1 MTRYANSVLF
11 GFDFQSNAAIVLMIQ
26 NMAEMDT
33 IRIEGEEDIEIGLND
48 GSYVLAQAKSVVNSS
63 TDFDN
68 VRQKG
73 KKAMESLSDASEKL
87 QARQLVYITNSP
99 DPFKDAASKPMFYG
113 KSRVSYNN
121 LPDQTKEIILDWL
134 SGLENPLDT
143 DKLTVQ
149 VLPFDTDD
157 DEQRYK
163 VVVDTISDFIGEV
176 DISNY
181 DGLRKRLH
189 EVWQTMLDKNGS
201 KSNRD
206 IKLTK
211 KDIVWP
217 IIVFATV
224 RGGLDRDAH
233 YCADLDEG
241 EFDEIQRKY
250 GNLIDDTCE
259 RFDFAVK
266 VVTDF
271 YANRYEGKQAIVRFV
286 DEYWENYKDEFGLE
300 AVDEQ
305 IKSRL
310 TKVILYTILRK
321 RFDINKIK
329 QSVNL

>member
-48 GSYVLAQAKSVVNSS
+48 GSYVLAQAKSVVKSS

-73 KKAMESLSDASEKL
+73 KKAMESLSEASNKL
-87 QARQLVYITNSP
+87 KAKQLIYTTNSP
-99 DPFKDAASKPMFYG
+99 DPFKDEASKPMFYG
-113 KSRVSYNN
+113 KARVNYSI
-121 LPDQTKEIILDWL
+121 LPDQTKEIISGWL
-134 SGLENPLDT
+134 SGIEKPLDT

-149 VLPFDTDD
+149 VLPFETDD

-176 DISNY
+176 DISNR

-189 EVWQTMLDKNGS
+189 EVWQTMFDKNGS

-211 KDIVWP
+211 KDVIWP
-217 IIVFATV
+217 IIVFVTG
-224 RGGLDRDAH
+224 RGRLDRDAQ

-241 EFDEIQRKY
+241 EFDEIQHKY
-250 GNLIDDTCE
+250 GDLIEDTCE
-259 RFDFAVK
+259 RFDIAVK

-271 YANRYEGKQAIVRFV
+271 SEKRQEGRQAIERFV
-286 DEYWENYKDEFGLE
+286 DENWEEYKDEFGLD
-300 AVDEQ
+300 AVQEP

>member
-73 KKAMESLSDASEKL
+73 KKAMESLSEASKKL
-87 QARQLVYITNSP
+87 KAKQLIYITNSP
-99 DPFKDAASKPMFYG
+99 DPFKDEASKPMFYG
-113 KSRVSYNN
+113 KSRVTYNT
-121 LPDQTKEIILDWL
+121 LPDQTKEIISGWL
-134 SGLENPLDT
+134 SEIDKPLDT

-149 VLPFDTDD
+149 VLPFETDV

-176 DISNY
+176 DISNR

-189 EVWQTMLDKNGS
+189 EVWQMMFDKNGS

-211 KDIVWP
+211 KDVVWP
-217 IIVFATV
+217 IIVFVTG
-224 RGGLDRDAH
+224 RGRLDRDAQF
-233 YCADLDEG
+233 CADLDEG

-250 GNLIDDTCE
+250 GDLIEDTCE
-259 RFDFAVK
+259 RFDIAVR
-266 VVTDF
+266 VITDF
-271 YANRYEGKQAIVRFV
+271 SEKGKSGRQAIERFV
-286 DEYWENYKDEFGLE
+286 DEYWEDYKDEFGLDV
-300 AVDEQ
+300 VDEP

-310 TKVILYTILRK
+310 TKVILFIILRK